1 MCLRPVRYNAGH
13 SLMARDIPNSS
24 AARAY
29 GRAKAALSS
38 RALYV
43 WALLALALVMV
54 FVIDGVVM
62 EAVRPLH
69 QSPFAEAINH
79 SIRWLGTGYLQAGAI
94 LLVIAGS
101 ALLRLPTV
109 RTGAL
114 LLTSFVL
121 SGAAALAL
129 KVLVYRP
136 RPWTDVS
143 AEGWRDYFTSS
154 KFQSF
159 PSGESTTTFALA
171 FVLARCYPKWR
182 VPLFV
187 VAAVIAGGR
196 VVVGVHFPSDICA
209 GAILGVGVGHLVA
222 RRACQGQGQGTAA
235 AR

>member
-1 MCLRPVRYNAGH
+1 
-13 SLMARDIPNSS
+13 MARDIPNSS
-24 AARAY
+24 AGRAY

-38 RALYV
+38 RALFV

-69 QSPFAEAINH
+69 HSPFAEAIEH

-109 RTGAL
+109 RIGAL
-114 LLTSFVL
+114 MLASFVL
-121 SGAAALAL
+121 SGASALAL
-129 KVLVYRP
+129 KVLVHRP

-154 KFQSF
+154 KLHSF

-171 FVLARCYPKWR
+171 FILAWCYPRWR

-196 VVVGVHFPSDICA
+196 VVVGVH
-209 GAILGVGVGHLVA
+209 LVA
-222 RRACQGQGQGTAA
+222 RRACRGQGQGTTA